1 MLSAKSQPDESES
14 SEKDLASAK
23 HWSTISFERDAWE
36 TMKIQREN
44 SIHVSEEI
52 KNAKRPALPY
62 QLP

>member
-1 MLSAKSQPDESES
+1 MLPAKSQPDESES
-14 SEKDLASAK
+14 LEKDHASARQC
-23 HWSTISFERDAWE
+23 STISFESDAWE

-44 SIHVSEEI
+44 SIHVIDEI